1 MVYSVIPSHSPALR
15 QWKITEGPSQMRCS
29 ADVVLL
35 KAADM
40 LADERARLMGEV
52 QADAQVI
59 PYRP

>member
-1 MVYSVIPSHSPALR
+1 
-15 QWKITEGPSQMRCS
+15 MRCS